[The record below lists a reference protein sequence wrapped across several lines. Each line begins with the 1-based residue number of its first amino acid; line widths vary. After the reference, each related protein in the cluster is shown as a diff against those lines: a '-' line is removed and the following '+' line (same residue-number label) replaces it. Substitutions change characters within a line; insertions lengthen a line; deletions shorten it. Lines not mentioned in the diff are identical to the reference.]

1 MHRPRLPLMARTLK
15 NSFVLRTKELDPQT
29 VRFLASAEMPIFE
42 DIFVWGEQ
50 IDYGY
55 IERNGLEVV
64 IIAEDPFARAIQ
76 PIVGTVH
83 LAEDSPTLK
92 LRGTPFLTLVVC
104 LVLLLTGIG
113 ILLIP
118 IVIGA
123 FMLSLSKYEGEM
135 ELFLR
140 DQQREF
146 ERQLT
151 EKPLDIR
158 MAFDF
163 DPPMVTK

>member
-1 MHRPRLPLMARTLK
+1 MHRSRLPLMARTLK

-42 DIFVWGEQ
+42 DIIIFGIQHE
-50 IDYGY
+50 YGY
-55 IERNGLEVV
+55 IDRDGLEVV
-64 IIAEDPFARAIQ
+64 IIAEDPFHRSKQPVIATVNLADDPPQMQLRANILI
-76 PIVGTVH
+76 PV
-83 LAEDSPTLK
+83 
-92 LRGTPFLTLVVC
+92 LTLVFFS
-104 LVLLLTGIG
+104 LTIVG
-113 ILLIP
+113 ILLVP
-118 IVIGA
+118 FGIGM